1 MVNKI
6 MNEPEL
12 NLKFLEQIDNEIN
25 NLNPINILND
35 KEFDIILCNL
45 ATYLILVNNK
55 ILNPTNLFL
64 IIISDKNVQLL
75 CKELTGFSNIIPILK
90 LILNRNPN
98 LVKSIVLKKKSIKY
112 SKKAK
117 NGNTLSKTRI

>member
-1 MVNKI
+1 